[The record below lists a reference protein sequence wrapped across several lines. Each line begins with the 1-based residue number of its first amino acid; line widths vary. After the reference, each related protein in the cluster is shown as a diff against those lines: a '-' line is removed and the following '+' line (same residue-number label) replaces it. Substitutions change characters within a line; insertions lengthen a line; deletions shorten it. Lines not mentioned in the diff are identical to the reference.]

1 MKTRCFRDLQV
12 WQRSMELARNVYALT
27 NNFPRSET
35 FGLTSQI
42 RRAAVSVPSNIA
54 EGRGRLTDKSFAVFL
69 AQARGSLYELETQ
82 IELAASLGFADA
94 QQAHSLISEA
104 AQIGAMIQ
112 SLLAGMRP
120 NAEQGQLVSN
130 RRP

>member
-12 WQRSMELARNVYALT
+12 WQRSMDLARNVYALT
-27 NNFPRSET
+27 NSFPGSET
-35 FGLTSQI
+35 FGLTSQF

-82 IELAASLGFADA
+82 IAPGRYA
-94 QQAHSLISEA
+94 
-104 AQIGAMIQ
+104 
-112 SLLAGMRP
+112 
-120 NAEQGQLVSN
+120 VKY
-130 RRP
+130 